1 VREPRGYARVR
12 HERDLYARR
21 ECVGVSEWCRQH
33 ECEYGR
39 DYPLNNRSLYT
50 FSYPFLLIFR
60 DFNA

>member
-12 HERDLYARR
+12 HERGPYARR
-21 ECVGVSEWCRQH
+21 ECVGVSEWCHQR
-33 ECEYGR
+33 ECECGC

-50 FSYPFLLIFR
+50 FFSPFLLIFR